1 MMRDAD
7 KAEPGE
13 ECVADSE
20 DDGVLSE
27 AVRLRLAAIA
37 EAERA
42 QPGAAL
48 TGEELA
54 SLCLAKYGVGAFC

>member
-7 KAEPGE
+7 KAEPDE
-13 ECVADSE
+13 ECVVDGE
-20 DDGVLSE
+20 DGVLSE

-42 QPGAAL
+42 QHGAAL